1 MSLFYTTHYFPSIVM
16 ASSFPLITHVAN
28 LHKIQVFIGIRKSDH
43 MMFKKQHFIIK
54 LLSFKQCLYI
64 TYSFLCWTWFC
75 IKFNKRFPVL
85 FHLSSY
91 VHVPS
96 LTTNFDKQ
104 FLMSLNIFLL
114 KCCILL
120 FLSVKSTSYIFFLVF
135 SWKIQLA
142 VWLFLFLIRHDKLLP
157 SA

>member
-16 ASSFPLITHVAN
+16 ASSFPIITHVAN

-43 MMFKKQHFIIK
+43 LMFKKQHFIFK

-64 TYSFLCWTWFC
+64 TYSFLCWSWFC

-91 VHVPS
+91 FHVFS
-96 LTTNFDKQ
+96 LTRNFDRNN
-104 FLMSLNIFLL
+104 LLCLWIFFIL

-120 FLSVKSTSYIFFLVF
+120 FLSVKSTSYLFFLE
-135 SWKIQLA
+135 KYN
-142 VWLFLFLIRHDKLLP
+142 LLYDCFCFW
-157 SA
+157 